1 VRTCSFTAYGMG
13 VYGIARGTIGN
24 TELRAGA
31 GTYIIL
37 LVAAGILYSLR
48 FSLYFAGLYHSA

>member
-1 VRTCSFTAYGMG
+1 VRTCSFIAYSVG
-13 VYGIARGTIGN
+13 VCGIARGTIGN

-31 GTYIIL
+31 GVYIMP

-48 FSLYFAGLYHSA
+48 LSLYFAGLYYSA